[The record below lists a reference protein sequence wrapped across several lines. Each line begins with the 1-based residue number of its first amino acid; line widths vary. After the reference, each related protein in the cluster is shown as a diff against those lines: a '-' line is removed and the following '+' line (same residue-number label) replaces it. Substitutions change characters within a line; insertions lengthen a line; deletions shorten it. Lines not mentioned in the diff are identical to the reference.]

1 MLITK
6 LNFLSSPSLWKR
18 HFWENHKRGSNWAPS
33 SQFFKDYYPIK
44 KIRSKIQRIL
54 RDMKNELSKQE
65 YVRLYPGGSYL
76 VKFYKTTEVRKFS
89 KDSTVDDIL
98 LRTIVWN
105 FGTVTYGLA
114 KYLTKLLSRLSHITQ
129 SRTPSNLWSKYIRN
143 MYQMV
148 TWWCKIIWRKIII

>member
-54 RDMKNELSKQE
+54 REMKNELSKQE
-65 YVRLYPGGSYL
+65 YVRLYPGGSISLSFIKLPKYANSLKIAQLMIFYYVQLFETL
-76 VKFYKTTEVRKFS
+76 V
-89 KDSTVDDIL
+89 
-98 LRTIVWN
+98 
-105 FGTVTYGLA
+105 
-114 KYLTKLLSRLSHITQ
+114 LSHMVWQ
-129 SRTPSNLWSKYIRN
+129 SIWQSFYLDL
-143 MYQMV
+143 V
-148 TWWCKIIWRKIII
+148 TLHNQEHQAICGADT